1 MRNLM
6 HESRAMSPRAKR
18 KGLVR
23 LYFFLGASCVL
34 MASPSPASATSARSE
49 ATPGWGAGRTADR
62 RIAHAKELLGSHYKH
77 SAVRSIEKVENLESH
92 VRAWVAQALK
102 GKWRSRASKISRT
115 VLEESRKHGLD
126 PVFLLAVIQS
136 ESSFRPEVI
145 GGAGE
150 IGLMQIR
157 VGTGRWIA
165 ERNKIAWKGR
175 KTLKD
180 PIQNIRIGAAYLA
193 YLRETFDQHGRLYI
207 AAYNMGPGNVESALE
222 NDVWPK
228 DYPAR
233 VMRRYVAYYRQL
245 K

>member
-1 MRNLM
+1 MRNPKDITKM
-6 HESRAMSPRAKR
+6 RISGRD
-18 KGLVR
+18 GT
-23 LYFFLGASCVL
+23 GALALLLISV
-34 MASPSPASATSARSE
+34 ASLAQLAFAPPAVAASDRS
-49 ATPGWGAGRTADR
+49 GAADR
-62 RIAHAKELLGSHYKH
+62 RIAHAKELLGSHYSH
-77 SAVRSIEKVENLESH
+77 SAVRTIEKVEDLESH
-92 VRAWVAQALK
+92 VRSWVAQSLK
-102 GKWRSRASKISRT
+102 GKSRQRASKVSRT
-115 VLEESRKHGLD
+115 ILEESRKHGLD

-145 GGAGE
+145 GPAGE

-157 VGTGRWIA
+157 EATGRWIA

-180 PIQNIRIGAAYLA
+180 PVQNIRIGAAYLA

-207 AAYNMGPGNVESALE
+207 AAYNMGPGNVETAME
-222 NDVWPK
+222 NHVWPK

-245 K
+245 KPATEAETD